1 MGKQEPEQRL
11 GARWARRVQL
21 LACCLQAAAAA
32 WALRRLRRSLA
43 DLKRPALYGQRS
55 CRRSGRLA
63 TIAAWG
69 SRLQCV
75 QPRCPQAAC
84 AVWGSEGAVAMRAAL
99 RGPCCLQPA
108 TVQARLQQPVM
119 AERQLQKRTLPQG
132 SNESALPRPEGTSVG
147 LLRGVVP
154 LHARLK
160 VARPRC
166 GRVRCLQLYRQL
178 KSGSWHHR
186 QYLPP
191 HQLQ

>member
-32 WALRRLRRSLA
+32 WALRRLRHSLA

-55 CRRSGRLA
+55 CRRSRRLA

-84 AVWGSEGAVAMRAAL
+84 AVWGSEGAAAMRVSL

-108 TVQARLQQPVM
+108 TVQARLQRPVM
-119 AERQLQKRTLPQG
+119 AEWQLQKRTLPQG
-132 SNESALPRPEGTSVG
+132 SSGLALPRPEGTSDG
-147 LLRGVVP
+147 LMRGAVP
-154 LHARLK
+154 LHARRK
-160 VARPRC
+160 VALPVRGRGRCLRLYRRSKCGPWRPRQC
-166 GRVRCLQLYRQL
+166 PAQRQL
-178 KSGSWHHR
+178 H
-186 QYLPP
+186 
-191 HQLQ
+191 